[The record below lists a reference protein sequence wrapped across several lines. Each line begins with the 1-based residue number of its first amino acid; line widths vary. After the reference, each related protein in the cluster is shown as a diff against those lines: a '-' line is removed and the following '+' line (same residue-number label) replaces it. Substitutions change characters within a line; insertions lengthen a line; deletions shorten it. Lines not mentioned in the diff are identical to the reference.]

1 LTDQISVYNF
11 KMTKPTRSRR
21 FRIRFELSVAGL
33 LGLCVVAFCIF
44 LWMFLM
50 GIWAG
55 QTVLLPEGNRPGM
68 VVGLAELWPKGGEEP
83 VKPPAE
89 VVAPFG
95 IDAGNPVLDAEY
107 GEASFFSL
115 QVAAYS
121 EAAHAGKAA
130 AEWRHRGLDAFFL
143 APVEG
148 GDGLYRVCVG
158 KFESLAEANREA
170 GRLEEDEDI
179 RAFIALVSATNVQI

>member
-1 LTDQISVYNF
+1 
-11 KMTKPTRSRR
+11 MAKPKRGKR
-21 FRIRFELSVAGL
+21 FRIRFELSVTGL
-33 LGLCVVAFCIF
+33 LGLGMVAFCIF

-55 QTVLLPEGNRPGM
+55 QTVLLPESNRPGM
-68 VVGLAELWPKGGEEP
+68 SLGLTELWHKGGEEP
-83 VKPPAE
+83 MTPPAE
-89 VVAPFG
+89 LVVPLA
-95 IDAGNPVLDAEY
+95 IDTGNSVLEADYAEP
-107 GEASFFSL
+107 SFFSL

-121 EAAHAGKAA
+121 EAARAGKAA

-143 APVEG
+143 LPVEG

-170 GRLEEDEDI
+170 GRLEEEEDI
-179 RAFIALVSATNVQI
+179 RAFIALVSASKVQL